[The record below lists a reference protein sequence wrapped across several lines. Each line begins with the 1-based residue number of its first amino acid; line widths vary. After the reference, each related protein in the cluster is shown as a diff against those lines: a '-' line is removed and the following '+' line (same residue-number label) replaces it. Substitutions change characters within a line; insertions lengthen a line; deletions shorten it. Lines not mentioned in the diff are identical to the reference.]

1 MISIFVD
8 GLIIVLL
15 IASLAY
21 AFRVSQK
28 LKRFSSIAAEIAP
41 LVHEFSN
48 AVDKSEKSVKES
60 KKNLAETF
68 ANSGTHAQTGK
79 SPISDPRSQSLSQSQ
94 SESDASTPFK
104 KNLSQRDLIQ
114 SFFDD
119 RHFEPIA

>member
-28 LKRFSSIAAEIAP
+28 LKRFTSIAAEIAP

-68 ANSGTHAQTGK
+68 ANAGTHAQTGK
-79 SPISDPRSQSLSQSQ
+79 SPISDPRSQSLSQ